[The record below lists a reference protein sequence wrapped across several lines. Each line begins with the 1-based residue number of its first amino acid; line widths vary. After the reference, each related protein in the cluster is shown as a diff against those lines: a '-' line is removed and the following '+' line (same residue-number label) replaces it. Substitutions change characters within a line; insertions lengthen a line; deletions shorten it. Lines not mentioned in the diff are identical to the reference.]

1 MTLKKTI
8 FITISFFLLEGYS
21 FSKQSFA
28 QNQSAIEF
36 ALVPSIGFSFSFF
49 ELAKGYSMNDLH
61 HTQRLIG
68 RKDFYWGIGLQA
80 RLLNDWTVTASISEA
95 WLGGGYTSKYNSSW
109 TSEITYNFSL
119 NFEKRVYETTSLNL
133 WNQKFSYRLNLLLGS
148 GIYWIPPSDRVVEIS
163 SGTQFGVYKKFT
175 STTKNNVSG
184 IVNIGF
190 TNQLF
195 HNKKPK
201 LKFGVLYTYGWMPS
215 REFTYELTYLR
226 ADNAQENF
234 KVNTGKHRLLLYLE
248 YPIILYRNKAQK
260 EYYKSK

>member
-1 MTLKKTI
+1 M
-8 FITISFFLLEGYS
+8 EGYS

-28 QNQSAIEF
+28 QNQSAIEL

-49 ELAKGYSMNDLH
+49 ELANGYSMNDLH

-80 RLLNDWTVTASISEA
+80 RYLNDWTATASISEA
-95 WLGGGYTSKYNSSW
+95 WMGGGYSSKYNFGW
-109 TSEITYNFSL
+109 ASEITYNFSL
-119 NFEKRVYETTSLNL
+119 NFEKKLYESAALKL
-133 WNQKFSYRLNLLLGS
+133 WNQRFSYRANLLFGA
-148 GIYWIPPSDRVVEIS
+148 GIYWIPPSDRVKDTLVS
-163 SGTQFGVYKKFT
+163 NNFGVYETFI
-175 STTKNNVSG
+175 SRPKNNVSG

-201 LKFGVLYTYGWMPS
+201 LKFGILYTYGWMPS